1 MSDMN
6 HYWGEDLQLDDRG
19 DISLS
24 DGTLRG
30 RQRVLRRLL
39 TSIRGYVWHLDY
51 GAGVPQH
58 IGRLIDAPA
67 ITALIRGQMAQEA
80 SVSQTPPPTVTLRAT
95 TDGLYC
101 QIRYL
106 DAPSQTMQDLSFEV
120 TP

>member
-6 HYWGEDLQLDDRG
+6 HYWGDDLQITDIG
-19 DISLS
+19 DLSLA
-24 DGTLRG
+24 DGVTRG

-39 TSIRGYVWHLDY
+39 TAVRGYIWHLDY

-58 IGRLIDAPA
+58 IGRTIDLPEITGLIK
-67 ITALIRGQMAQEA
+67 GQMAQEA
-80 SVSQTPPPTVTLRAT
+80 AVSQIPAPTITLRAT

-106 DAPSQTMQDLSFEV
+106 DSPSQTLQDLSFEV